1 MPHRHKP
8 HSSKKVSRMFSE
20 EEFVKEGNEEAR
32 ERNEILEEQNQ
43 VNRMSSSEIDAV
55 QDIIYDRWKAA
66 EKQTSVISQNMDRWD
81 KQYKGQ
87 WWTQEG
93 LQEGQIFLRKTMEQ
107 VKTVYS
113 HLISI
118 TNDLNPLV
126 AFNPIVS
133 TLDNAPLEEERG
145 VLVEALVNYTLN
157 DLLRFKED
165 ILPFFLKSF
174 LKFTMGVLK
183 LTWRAEDAQSNF
195 HLDVIDRST
204 LYIDPFA
211 KHDIKNAAWVIERYG
226 LPRREVIKRIND
238 GYYSLPPNKTIDD
251 IMDLPIYYGNE
262 GTFYPTSN
270 RVERDRYQSMNSLE
284 IDDDIEMIEYWQSP
298 DNGLS
303 DVFAVVV
310 GGIDSGIILRYGPN
324 PYPYK
329 KHPYFAKSYSPDD
342 IRVDGEGLVQEMEG
356 IQAVVNT
363 MLNLRLEDVR
373 ENVINRVYV
382 DEGLIDS
389 QTQDDFAKNQKLVR
403 LSREYIEEM
412 KRQDPTYSPAKGFI
426 PLPITTSTE
435 GLWQD
440 VGAYLSQL
448 KETTGVND
456 AIAGNTMDR
465 TLTAT
470 QYTHTLS
477 RASGNM
483 RPVLLQ
489 IASLIEEISMAIFEY
504 YKDPDF
510 FGEERILQ
518 IVGTSKYR
526 QSITDLY
533 KLRNGNFIR
542 QISPDDMLVDG
553 TMVAVNGFED
563 QINKQVSMNSAVS
576 ILQAISVNPDMY
588 QDAKKQINFAKLT
601 EIMIENSGIR
611 DKKSIVYTPE
621 EQAQLAQA
629 MQLQEEQQRLQQ
641 LELLRF
647 QQEAEERR
655 IEIEGLNKMAIDQNK
670 GIVDANKQTT
680 IDTQNTANKLQADL
694 IRDAAKIDKQT
705 DSDIE
710 EMNHEARLER
720 LVDRP
725 VGNNNINQ

>member
-8 HSSKKVSRMFSE
+8 HRSKKVNRLYSDD
-20 EEFVKEGNEEAR
+20 EFVSESAEDAR
-32 ERNEILEEQNQ
+32 EKNEILEEDNQ
-43 VNRMSSSEIDAV
+43 VTRMSSSEIDAV
-55 QDIIYDRWKAA
+55 QDVIYDRWKAA
-66 EKQTSVISQNMDRWD
+66 EKQTSVVSDNMDRWD
-81 KQYKGQ
+81 KQYKGE
-87 WWTQEG
+87 WYTQEG
-93 LQEGQIFLRKTMEQ
+93 LSEGQIFLRKTMEQ

-113 HLISI
+113 NLLSTIS
-118 TNDLNPLV
+118 DLSPLV
-126 AFNPIVS
+126 SFDPIVS
-133 TLDNAPLEEERG
+133 SIDNAPLEEERG

-165 ILPFFLKSF
+165 ILPPFLKSF
-174 LKFTMGVLK
+174 LKFPMGVLK
-183 LTWRAEDAQSNF
+183 LTWRPEAARPDF

-211 KHDIKNAAWVIERYG
+211 KRDIKNAAWVMERYG

-238 GYYSLPPNKTIDD
+238 GYYALPPGKTIDD
-251 IMDLPIYYGNE
+251 IMSLPIYYGND
-262 GTFYPTSN
+262 GTFYPTST
-270 RVERDRYQSMNSLE
+270 RVERNVYHAMNSLE
-284 IDDDIEMIEYWQSP
+284 IDDDIEIVEYWQSP

-303 DVFAVVV
+303 DVYAVNV
-310 GGIDSGIILRYGPN
+310 GGVESGIILRYGPN

-329 KHPYFAKSYSPDD
+329 KHPYFGKSYSPDD

-356 IQAVVNT
+356 IQAMVNT
-363 MLNLRLEDVR
+363 FLNLRVEDMR

-403 LSREYIEEM
+403 LNKEYIDAMRREN
-412 KRQDPTYSPAKGFI
+412 PNYSPANGFV
-426 PLPITTSTE
+426 PLPISPSTQE
-435 GLWQD
+435 LWQD
-440 VGAYLSQL
+440 INFLLQQS

-477 RASGNM
+477 RATGNM

-489 IASLIEEISMAIFEY
+489 IAALIEEVSMAIFEY

-518 IVGTSKYR
+518 IVGSSKYR
-526 QSITDLY
+526 QSISDLY
-533 KLRNGNFIR
+533 KLRNGNLIR

-553 TMVAVNGFED
+553 NMVAVNGFED

-588 QDAKKQINFAKLT
+588 ADAKKQINFGKLT

-611 DKKSIVYTPE
+611 DKKSIIYSPE
-621 EQAQLAQA
+621 EQAQIAQA
-629 MQLQEEQQRLQQ
+629 AVLEQQRAREEQMQ
-641 LELLRF
+641 LF
-647 QQEAEERR
+647 AMQQEAKER
-655 IEIEGLNKMAIDQNK
+655 EIELKSLNKQAEDQNK
-670 GIVDANKQTT
+670 AISEANKEITV
-680 IDTQNTANKLQADL
+680 DTHSNNIKLQSDL
-694 IRDAAKIDKQT
+694 IRDASKIDKQT
-705 DSDIE
+705 ESDIE